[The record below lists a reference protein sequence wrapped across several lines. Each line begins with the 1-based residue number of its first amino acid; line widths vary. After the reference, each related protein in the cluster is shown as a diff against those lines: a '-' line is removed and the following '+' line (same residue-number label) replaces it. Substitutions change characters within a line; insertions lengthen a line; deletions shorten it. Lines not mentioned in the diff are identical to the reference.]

1 MSKKKKSLTLLVVL
15 ALVLASALA
24 LVVVGFKF
32 KTNECSKKDQAICKT
47 EVDGNKL
54 KLKVAYSRS
63 AQAQGLMWVTELKDG
78 TGMIF
83 VYDRPQYLS
92 FWMKNTL
99 IPLSIAFV
107 ESDGKIS
114 VIYDMYPQPNSPDN
128 ELSTYPSPTMVKY
141 AIEVP
146 LGWFAFRNIK
156 RNSYVDLPEQLK

>member
-1 MSKKKKSLTLLVVL
+1 MSKKKKYLVLLP
-15 ALVLASALA
+15 ALVLASV
-24 LVVVGFKF
+24 LVVVFLNL
-32 KTNECSKKDQAICKT
+32 KTDKCAKKDQSVCKV

-54 KLKVAYSRS
+54 KLKVAYSRN
-63 AQAQGLMWVTELKDG
+63 AQEQGLMWITELKDG

-83 VYDRPQYLS
+83 VYDSPQYLA

-107 ESDGKIS
+107 EADGKIS

-156 RNSYVDLPEQLK
+156 RGSYVDLSEQLK